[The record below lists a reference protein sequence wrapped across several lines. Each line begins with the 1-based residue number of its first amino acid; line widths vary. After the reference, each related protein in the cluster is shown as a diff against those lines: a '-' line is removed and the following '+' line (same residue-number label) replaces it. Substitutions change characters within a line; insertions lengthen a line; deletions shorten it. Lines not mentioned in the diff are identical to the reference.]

1 MGKNNDK
8 RMCWNCDASVSVHFA
23 SCPYCGVDLTADPP
37 PQDQKPYQPN
47 DIASPFQNAS
57 SSNAK
62 SIPAAPANEETVEEK
77 DTVKQEL
84 FSLLL
89 LLPGAVLLLFAL
101 FILIFSKDGSL
112 TLEWTRSSSYFYFVT
127 SIPLLYLGWKASR

>member
-37 PQDQKPYQPN
+37 PQDQKPYQRN
-47 DIASPFQNAS
+47 DLASPFQNAFS
-57 SSNAK
+57 ENPK
-62 SIPAAPANEETVEEK
+62 PQAAPKNEDVAQET
-77 DTVKQEL
+77 DSVKQEL